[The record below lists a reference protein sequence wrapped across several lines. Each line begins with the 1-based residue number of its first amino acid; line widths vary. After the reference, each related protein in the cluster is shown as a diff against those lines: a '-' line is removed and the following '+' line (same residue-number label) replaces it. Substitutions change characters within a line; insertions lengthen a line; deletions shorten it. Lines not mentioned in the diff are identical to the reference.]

1 MDHFTVPQ
9 FIDVE
14 DKIIGPITTR
24 QFVIVMLTFFLI
36 TATYAAADFSL
47 FIFLAV
53 IEGFLG
59 AILAFARINGR
70 PFHYF
75 ILNIIQTLKRPS
87 LRVWKKE
94 PTPGTLKE
102 TIALLHPITVETLV
116 DHSRAKTIDRATLKE
131 LALIV
136 DTGGKYTGEEI

>member
-24 QFVIVMLTFFLI
+24 QFVIVMLAFFLI

-53 IEGFLG
+53 VEGFLG
-59 AILAFARINGR
+59 AVLAFARINGR
-70 PFHYF
+70 PFHFF

-94 PTPGTLKE
+94 HAVSSLKE
-102 TIALLHPITVETLV
+102 TIAFLHPITVESAT
-116 DHSRAKTIDRATLKE
+116 DFSRLKTIDRATLKE